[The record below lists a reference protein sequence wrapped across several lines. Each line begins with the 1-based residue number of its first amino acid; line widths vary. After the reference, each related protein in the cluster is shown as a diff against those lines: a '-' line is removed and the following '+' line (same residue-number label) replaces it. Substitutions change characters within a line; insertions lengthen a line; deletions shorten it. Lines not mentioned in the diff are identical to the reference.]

1 VKNVDNGSR
10 LVTDAGRTMAD
21 VVGQVQRV
29 NTLMAEITVA
39 SKEQSLGISQVAQA
53 VAQLD
58 QMTQQN
64 AAMVEQSSA
73 AAMSM
78 GDQAQRLVAAV
89 KVFSA

>member
-1 VKNVDNGSR
+1 MG
-10 LVTDAGRTMAD
+10 D

-29 NTLMAEITVA
+29 NNMMAEITVA